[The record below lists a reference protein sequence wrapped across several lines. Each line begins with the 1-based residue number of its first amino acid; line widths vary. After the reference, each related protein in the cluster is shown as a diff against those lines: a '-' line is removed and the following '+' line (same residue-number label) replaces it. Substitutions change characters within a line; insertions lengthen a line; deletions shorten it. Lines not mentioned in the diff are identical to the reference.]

1 MTLMVSHC
9 FWLGNVPMAWYTED
23 NGGPMLG
30 TACIE
35 AKLDKTNVLLR
46 QLLDEVRKV
55 NANLE
60 AIKTA
65 NQEHFEERQKAH
77 KPHR

>member
-1 MTLMVSHC
+1 
-9 FWLGNVPMAWYTED
+9 
-23 NGGPMLG
+23 MLG
-30 TACIE
+30 TASIE